1 MHLYNTKQKKEIQSE
16 RKLRTFI
23 MTEKL
28 LHIPF
33 PVIVEGKYDKIR
45 LSGVIDAP
53 IITTDGFALFRD
65 KRKLGY
71 LRKLCDSCGGVV
83 IFTDSDGAGLLIRS
97 YLRTALGSSRKVYN
111 LYSPRVEG
119 KERRKSQPSK
129 EGILGVEGIA
139 SDTLRNIFTVFM
151 NDPAPGDRPEK
162 RIVITKAQF
171 FSDGLSGGEESRK
184 RRRELCI
191 RLGLPDNISAGALLE
206 AINLLGAADVYN
218 EFIDEYRENSS
229 EHCD

>member
-1 MHLYNTKQKKEIQSE
+1 
-16 RKLRTFI
+16 

-53 IITTDGFALFRD
+53 IVTTDGFSLFRD

-71 LRKLCDSCGGVV
+71 LRKLCDSCGGVI

-97 YLRTALGSSRKVYN
+97 YLRTAFGSSRNVYN
-111 LYSPRVEG
+111 LYSPRIEG
-119 KERRKSQPSK
+119 KERRKSEPSK
-129 EGILGVEGIA
+129 EGILGVEGID
-139 SDTLRNIFTVFM
+139 SDTLRSIFAGFM
-151 NDPAPGDRPEK
+151 NDPAHGSLSEK
-162 RIVITKAQF
+162 DEVLTKAQF

-184 RRRELCI
+184 RRRELCL

-206 AINLLGAADVYN
+206 AINLLGATDVYN
-218 EFIDEYRENSS
+218 KFIDECREVSS
-229 EHCD
+229 ECCKD